1 MDTPKMSE
9 AQMTAIRSLE
19 KALALLRSEGAQ
31 VLRLNPPVD
40 RGTAYFVRPQN
51 GGFRQT
57 GILCRGLC
65 HNPAT
70 PAHVCRCREVL
81 LHKNREAANSDQSR
95 MNTASLYHSVSFAV
109 VNAPL
114 RLGKWHGRGRRF
126 DPGQVHQIP
135 PNPRQKCG
143 PRSLSTVLCFF
154 PARKQYIARLGRVYN
169 LRSVSE

>member
-1 MDTPKMSE
+1 MSE